1 MKAHKLITPLRV
13 WLMAGFCC
21 LSALAQ
27 PHPVQSVTKQ
37 FTATTLQTPSAPR
50 PPDKLKQALVA
61 GSSAYLLSSKAGS
74 VVRNNDEVALS
85 PATLVVSCE
94 RIKKLVLNRLGM
106 NEAWRGRIDLT
117 INPAMA
123 EDVGP
128 QLRAVHDAFGWTYRM
143 ELPSQVKE
151 QVLMRSVIQT
161 ILLEIA
167 NRQAGVQSAD
177 VPFWLVEG
185 LSADL
190 QSTSL
195 PTFIVQP
202 EQNWTGDVR
211 WNRTADT
218 IPPELR
224 QRAPLSFQ
232 QLSFPGPADFSGAS
246 IFYGS
251 CARLFVEQLLRF
263 NDGRA
268 CLASMLDQLPQ
279 RWNWQTA
286 FLQAFHTHFTQLLDV
301 EKWWSVSWIDYIS
314 GTRSQ
319 LWSATDCQRTL
330 QNSLDVPVDVHFGP
344 DQMPVEA
351 KVTLQEVIQQWAPFE
366 AYEAIQRSISQ
377 LRFLLP
383 RATPDVKPFA
393 QLYLTTLSDYLNATA
408 SASRNHELGRNP
420 PNLLQFA
427 KTGAVRQLD
436 ALDRQRQA
444 ARPAKVSTTSQ
455 LSALEQAAPK
465 APAVP

>member
-1 MKAHKLITPLRV
+1 M
-13 WLMAGFCC
+13 
-21 LSALAQ
+21 
-27 PHPVQSVTKQ
+27 
-37 FTATTLQTPSAPR
+37 
-50 PPDKLKQALVA
+50 
-61 GSSAYLLSSKAGS
+61 
-74 VVRNNDEVALS
+74 ND
-85 PATLVVSCE
+85 
-94 RIKKLVLNRLGM
+94 
-106 NEAWRGRIDLT
+106 AWRGRIELT

-123 EDVGP
+123 QDAVP
-128 QLRAVHDAFGWTYRM
+128 QLRAIHDSYGWTYRL
-143 ELPSQVKE
+143 ELFSRVKE
-151 QVLMRSVIQT
+151 QVLMRSLIQT

-202 EQNWTGDVR
+202 DQNWTGDVR

-232 QLSFPGPADFSGAS
+232 ELSFPQSADFSGAS
-246 IFYGS
+246 SLYRS

-268 CLASMLDQLPQ
+268 CLASMLNQLPQ
-279 RWNWQTA
+279 CWNWQTA
-286 FLQAFHTHFTQLLDV
+286 FLQAFHSHFAQLLDV

-319 LWSATDCQRTL
+319 LWSAGDCQRTL

-351 KVTLQEVIQQWAPFE
+351 KVTLQEVIQQWAPLE
-366 AYEAIQRSISQ
+366 AYQAIQRSMSQ
-377 LRFLLP
+377 LKFLIP
-383 RATPDVKPFA
+383 RATADVKPFA
-393 QLYLTTLSDYLNATA
+393 QLYLKTLADYLNATA
-408 SASRNHELGRNP
+408 SAARNHELGRNP

-427 KTGAVRQLD
+427 KIEAVRQLD

-444 ARPAKVSTTSQ
+444 ARPASVSTTPQ
-455 LSALEQAAPK
+455 LSALGQAAPT
-465 APAVP
+465 ARAVQ